1 MIISL
6 PMCREQRL
14 MQLYRM
20 VYEEQA
26 IYPVGWLVGLLVAIK
41 GSSSRARWRR
51 NQRAG
56 TPRPYLQVVDAGPT

>member
-26 IYPVGWLVGLLVAIK
+26 IYPVGWLLGLLVAI
-41 GSSSRARWRR
+41 REHRPLARWRR
-51 NQRAG
+51 VAQAG